1 MRNLKIKRLD
11 HHGIV
16 AGVIDDLKIVE
27 IVNQWVGVD
36 EPEPVSAGMI
46 IKSMILN
53 GLGFSSRPLT
63 LSPQLFQNIAMEHLF
78 GPGITPDLF
87 NRHQIGRVLDTIFE
101 SDGSALFSQLSK
113 EAGRTENVETRVQSL
128 DTTSFST
135 FGEYPESDDE
145 LPAEAQPISI
155 TYGHSKDRRPDLSP
169 AVVEL
174 IVSQDGRVATFMKW
188 HDRNASDSVIC
199 RKRTKALVDEMK
211 KSGGLGILVADS
223 KLYSKENIEWL
234 AQTEFITRIP
244 STNKLEK
251 ELTMKAVATSEMWC
265 SLPNNYRYQSQIVEH
280 NGMQQRWI
288 VFDSEAARGRVEQT
302 INRKAKKEME
312 TVQKRIRHLQARDFS
327 CENEAQGALAQELK
341 KLKLLRVGNQGVSPI
356 KRYATK
362 GKPGPKTPV
371 KRVDWKC
378 KVEIEIDQDLVENAI
393 SMGACF
399 VLGTNVDP
407 NDFGAKE
414 VLDTYKAQS
423 SVEQG
428 FRFIK
433 GKTFFADSLFLKKP
447 ARIEA
452 LLTVMCL
459 SLLVYSIAQLRLR
472 RSLKAAG
479 ETIPNQIRKQI
490 SNPTMRWVFQ
500 LFEGINLLEM
510 TVGGTSVRQIDGMD
524 ELRNK
529 VVKHLGK
536 GVLRLYSDFSGEG
549 CSM

>member
-1 MRNLKIKRLD
+1 MGLWLS
-11 HHGIV
+11 
-16 AGVIDDLKIVE
+16 VIDDLKIVE

-101 SDGSALFSQLSK
+101 SDGSALFSQISK

-155 TYGHSKDRRPDLSP
+155 AYGHSKDRRPDLNP

-199 RKRTKALVDEMK
+199 RKRTKV
-211 KSGGLGILVADS
+211 LVADS
-223 KLYSKENIEWL
+223 KLYSKENTEWL
-234 AQTEFITRIP
+234 AQTEFITPIP

-251 ELTMKAVATSEMWC
+251 ELTMKAVAASEMWC
-265 SLPNNYRYQSQIVEH
+265 SLPHNYRYQSQIVEH

-288 VFDSEAARGRVEQT
+288 GFDSEAARGRVEPA
-302 INRKAKKEME
+302 ISRKAKTEME

-327 CENEAQGALAQELK
+327 GENEAKGALAQELK

-356 KRYATK
+356 KRYASK
-362 GKPGPKTPV
+362 GKPGAKTPV

-378 KVEIEIDQDLVENAI
+378 KMEIEIDPDLVENAI
-393 SMGACF
+393 SM
-399 VLGTNVDP
+399 GTNVDP

-423 SVEQG
+423 IVEQG
-428 FRFIK
+428 FRFIQ
-433 GKTFFADSLFLKKP
+433 GQTFLADSLFLKKP
-447 ARIEA
+447 APIEA
-452 LLTVMCL
+452 LLRVMCL
-459 SLLVYSIAQLRLR
+459 S
-472 RSLKAAG
+472 
-479 ETIPNQIRKQI
+479 
-490 SNPTMRWVFQ
+490 
-500 LFEGINLLEM
+500 
-510 TVGGTSVRQIDGMD
+510 
-524 ELRNK
+524 
-529 VVKHLGK
+529 
-536 GVLRLYSDFSGEG
+536 
-549 CSM
+549 